1 MTLKAKV
8 RYPRIDIERS
18 EASIHETMVAAITDA
33 ARSFVVHATPSV
45 PVLTGA
51 SKASF
56 LKLASLVQVSLT
68 ISPRVESRIPLGI
81 ATSTG
86 VLTSDKDKGI
96 YGFEWS
102 SELPYIHIV
111 DARTGFVDAGIA
123 GLESKNPILPQPTI
137 KRS

>member
-1 MTLKAKV
+1 VTLKAKV
-8 RYPRIDIERS
+8 RYPRIDIQRS

-33 ARSFVVHATPSV
+33 ARTFVVHATPAV

-56 LKLASLVQVSLT
+56 LKLASLVSIQLT
-68 ISPRVESRIPLGI
+68 ITPRTVSRVPLGI

-86 VLTSDKDKGI
+86 VLSITKGES

-102 SELPYIHIV
+102 SELPYIQIV
-111 DARTGFVDAGIA
+111 DARTGFVDAGVA
-123 GLESKNPILPQPTI
+123 ALASKNPVLPQPVI
-137 KRS
+137 VRS